1 MTKDYEI
8 HSDAR
13 RDTQRRAEYE
23 HAQVRSVSPAEDMRT
38 VLINRVSWG
47 AVFAGVAL
55 AMVSQLIL
63 NLLGIGVG
71 AAAFEPAGVS
81 DTATGY
87 SLGAAIWWAVA
98 GIIAAFIGG
107 FAAGRL
113 CGQSKKTTAGWHG
126 LTSWAVSILLIGL
139 VMTTAAGTI
148 VAGPLSDMMGQG
160 GTGMEATT
168 TTGATGTTGTETGE
182 AMQKADEVSGSVA
195 GGAFFAAIALLLGA
209 LASWWGSRLGAVD
222 PTVTRV
228 VDSRMD
234 MPLH

>member
-8 HSDAR
+8 H
-13 RDTQRRAEYE
+13 RDSQQNRGNYE
-23 HAQVRSVSPAEDMRT
+23 HAQVRSVSPVEDVRT

-55 AMVSQLIL
+55 AMVAQLIL
-63 NLLGIGVG
+63 NLIGVGVG

-81 DTATGY
+81 ETATGY

-126 LTSWAVSILLIGL
+126 VTSWAVSILLLGL
-139 VMTTAAGTI
+139 VMTTAAGSL
-148 VAGPLSDMMGQG
+148 VAGPLSDMFGIGMGQEV
-160 GTGMEATT
+160 TATATT
-168 TTGATGTTGTETGE
+168 TTGGTTTGE
-182 AMQKADEVSGSVA
+182 AMQTADEVSGSVA

-209 LASWWGSRLGAVD
+209 LAAWWGSRMGAVE
-222 PTVTRV
+222 PTVTRL
-228 VDSRMD
+228 DNRPE